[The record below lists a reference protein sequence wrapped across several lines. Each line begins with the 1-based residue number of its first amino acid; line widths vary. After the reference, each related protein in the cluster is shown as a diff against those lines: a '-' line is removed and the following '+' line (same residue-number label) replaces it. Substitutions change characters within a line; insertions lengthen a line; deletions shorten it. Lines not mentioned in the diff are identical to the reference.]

1 MESPLGCGWSLR
13 GTHRDL
19 TYPAVGVSPSLS
31 ADAYT
36 LGSTDHDDRRPTS
49 RCPDGSGGGGQDGAA
64 AVIRR
69 LQGVVGPSP
78 VRNDVKL
85 GGLGLP
91 AAGDSPALTIT
102 GSPSPPL
109 LQEDKLSGPVAGGTS
124 FVRLRQE
131 GKLTLQHEVKLSG
144 LGQMCLHSRRIQSG
158 IKHSRLSSPW
168 RPQVSSPILAEV
180 NRPYEKVLSAAG
192 IKALKS
198 SCSIVLLLLLTI
210 CVFGSSISQDCPTP
224 EVVGPSA
231 VRNDVKLGGLGLS
244 AAGDRPVLSV
254 TRLAQSSPP
263 TRGKTVWA
271 RSRGQVIVRLC
282 QEGKLTLHHEVK
294 LSGLGT
300 GDRVSVGSA
309 RRVSWPSVIEV
320 KLSGLVRSL
329 SSIKKSSRRCTHVCR
344 LPGWLKYPL
353 SLLAKVDRPYKKV
366 LPVGSHQSLKIKAT
380 PSSSFSCL
388 QMVVLGP
395 RLSKNVPPQKHDL
408 DRTLW
413 KKIQVR
419 RLQPPTSSPPSKS
432 LVSGVFFPRI
442 GKWKMSKI
450 SDPFR

>member
-1 MESPLGCGWSLR
+1 M
-13 GTHRDL
+13 
-19 TYPAVGVSPSLS
+19 SPSLS

-64 AVIRR
+64 AVLQK

-91 AAGDSPALTIT
+91 AAGDSPALTVT

-168 RPQVSSPILAEV
+168 MPQVSLPLLAEV
-180 NRPYEKVLSAAG
+180 NRPYEKVLSVAG

-210 CVFGSSISQDCPTP
+210 CVFGSSISQECPTP

-231 VRNDVKLGGLGLS
+231 VRNDVKLGGLGLP
-244 AAGDRPVLSV
+244 AAGDSPVLSV
-254 TRLAQSSPP
+254 TGSPSPP
-263 TRGKTVWA
+263 LLQEDKLSGPAAGGT
-271 RSRGQVIVRLC
+271 SFVRLR
-282 QEGKLTLHHEVK
+282 QEGKLTLRHEVK
-294 LSGLGT
+294 LSGLGQS
-300 GDRVSVGSA
+300 RLYSQKIQ
-309 RRVSWPSVIEV
+309 SWMYSR
-320 KLSGLVRSL
+320 LSTPWMAQVSL
-329 SSIKKSSRRCTHVCR
+329 SQ
-344 LPGWLKYPL
+344 
-353 SLLAKVDRPYKKV
+353 LAKVDRPYKKV
-366 LPVGSHQSLKIKAT
+366 LPVGYIKALESSYSIVLRLLLTIGGFGSLTLQKCPT
-380 PSSSFSCL
+380 PVICSRPNP
-388 QMVVLGP
+388 VEEKVG
-395 RLSKNVPPQKHDL
+395 
-408 DRTLW
+408 
-413 KKIQVR
+413 
-419 RLQPPTSSPPSKS
+419 RLQPPNSSSPLKTLDCWS
-432 LVSGVFFPRI
+432 VFSNN
-442 GKWKMSKI
+442 WKMENVQNIRPLSMTPLEKTSCMKPLKLHENRLNI
-450 SDPFR
+450 KCQKM